1 MNFTQ
6 NNHFYYTIGGRKFGI
21 RQTPHEKFEVYVGLV
36 DQDVYR
42 TSSWRQELRK
52 TADSVLR
59 EFGRNLILFLSGGTD
74 SEIVLRTFLEIG
86 FKPHCVAIKF
96 KNGYNALDINEA
108 CEIAR
113 CLDVKLEILECDIK
127 EFYYSGE
134 ALALSQELYCS
145 QIAYL
150 NVYNHIKQLDAP
162 SVMGGEQ
169 LLRRLNVS
177 GSDYWYDCFRENQD
191 ASAMRFS
198 IKYRIPVV
206 NEWFS
211 YTPEMMLYY
220 LEQPEI
226 KQIITENTAESTA
239 QEKNRILQRLYP
251 EVRKKIKTHG
261 FEQLI
266 DFNIMVTDDLKSH
279 MIPRVT
285 PSLDGIS
292 IDNIMKMFGVA
303 QC

>member
-6 NNHFYYTIGGRKFGI
+6 NNHLYYTIGGRRFGQ
-21 RQTPHEKFEVYVGLV
+21 RQTPYEKFEVFVGPV
-36 DQDVYR
+36 DRDVYR
-42 TSSWRQELRK
+42 TSSWQEELRK
-52 TADSVLR
+52 TASGVL
-59 EFGRNLILFLSGGTD
+59 GDMGKDLILFLSGGTD
-74 SEIVLRTFLEIG
+74 SEIVLRNFIEIG

-96 KNGYNALDINEA
+96 KDDYNAADIIEA
-108 CEIAR
+108 AEIAR
-113 CLDVKLEILECDIK
+113 CTGVKLEIVECDIK
-127 EFYYSGE
+127 DFYLSGE
-134 ALALSQELYCS
+134 AGELSQELYCS

-150 NVYNHIKQLDAP
+150 NVYNHIKKLGAP

-169 LLRRLNVS
+169 LLRRLATPTEN
-177 GSDYWYDCFRENQD
+177 YWYDCFRENQD

-198 IKYRIPVV
+198 IKYNIPVV

-220 LEQPEI
+220 LEQPDVQ
-226 KQIITENTAESTA
+226 QIIRDNVAESTA
-239 QEKNRILQRLYP
+239 QEKNVILQRLYP
-251 EVRKKIKTHG
+251 AVRKKIKTHG

-266 DFNIMVTDDLKSH
+266 DFNIEVTNKLKSR
-279 MIPRVT
+279 MIPRIT

-292 IDNIMKMFGVA
+292 ITRIMQMFRGD